1 MALPTYAS
9 SLITAVSKVTQVLPF
24 PQYIIGGQN
33 ASTYKLFKKST
44 TYVFNNWRSP
54 VYQIGKNFDV
64 MEITL
69 PISPDL
75 TTNMSII
82 PVLYF
87 DNEDSNS
94 VGATINLTNYPVDLA
109 GNGQRLIKL
118 TSKNFGTA
126 TNSTHGKNNFFLE
139 LQFQGSA
146 LVTVGLPIS
155 IELEVEE

>member
-9 SLITAVSKVTQVLPF
+9 SVITAVSKVEQNLPF
-24 PQYIIGGQN
+24 TKFIMAGQGGEN
-33 ASTYKLFKKST
+33 EDEFKLFKKST

-54 VYQIGKNFDV
+54 VYQIGKDFDI
-64 MEITL
+64 MEIKF
-69 PISPDL
+69 PIHPDM

-94 VGATINLTNYPVDLA
+94 VGTTINSTNYPNSD
-109 GNGQRLIKL
+109 RLITL
-118 TSKNFGTA
+118 TSKNFSNTV
-126 TNSTHGKNNFFLE
+126 HGKQNFFLE

-146 LVTVGLPIS
+146 LAVVGLPIS
-155 IELEVEE
+155 IDIDVEEL

>member
-1 MALPTYAS
+1 MALPVYAS
-9 SLITAVSKVTQVLPF
+9 SLITAVAKVEQLLPF
-24 PQYIIGGQN
+24 PTYIIGGRN
-33 ASTYKLFKKST
+33 ASTFKLFKKST

-118 TSKNFGTA
+118 TSKNFANT
-126 TNSTHGKNNFFLE
+126 THGKNNFFLE

-146 LVTVGLPIS
+146 LAVVGLPIE
-155 IELEVEE
+155 ILLEVEEI

>member
-9 SLITAVSKVTQVLPF
+9 SIITSVAKVAQLLPF
-24 PQYIIGGQN
+24 PTYVIGGRN

-44 TYVFNNWRSP
+44 TYVFNVWRSP

-69 PISPDL
+69 PIYPNM

-94 VGATINLTNYPVDLA
+94 VGTTLNSTNYVDSE
-109 GNGQRLIKL
+109 RLITL
-118 TSKNFGTA
+118 TSKNFSNTV
-126 TNSTHGKNNFFLE
+126 HGRNNFFLE

-146 LVTVGLPIS
+146 LAVVGLPIS
-155 IELEVEE
+155 IDIDIQE

>member
-1 MALPTYAS
+1 MALPSYS
-9 SLITAVSKVTQVLPF
+9 SSVITAVSAVQQNLPF
-24 PQYIIGGQN
+24 PTFIMGGRN

-118 TSKNFGTA
+118 TSKNFANT
-126 TNSTHGKNNFFLE
+126 THGKNNFFLE

-146 LVTVGLPIS
+146 LAVVGLPVN
-155 IELEVEE
+155 IEIEIEDT

>member
-1 MALPTYAS
+1 MALPTYS
-9 SLITAVSKVTQVLPF
+9 SSVITAVSKVEQKLPF
-24 PQYIIGGQN
+24 PAYIMGGQN

-44 TYVFNNWRSP
+44 TYVFNVWRSP

-64 MEITL
+64 MEITI
-69 PISPDL
+69 PIYPNM

-94 VGATINLTNYPVDLA
+94 VGATINPTNYP
-109 GNGQRLIKL
+109 NGERLIKL
-118 TSKNFGTA
+118 TSKNFS
-126 TNSTHGKNNFFLE
+126 NSTHGKNNFFLE
-139 LQFQGSA
+139 LQFTGTA
-146 LVTVGLPIS
+146 LAVAELPIN

>member
-9 SLITAVSKVTQVLPF
+9 SIITAVAKVEQKLPF
-24 PQYIIGGQN
+24 PSYIIGGRN

-64 MEITL
+64 LEIII
-69 PISPDL
+69 PIYPDM

-87 DNEDSNS
+87 DNEATNS
-94 VGATINLTNYPVDLA
+94 IGTTINPTNYPDSDRMIV
-109 GNGQRLIKL
+109 L
-118 TSKNFGTA
+118 TSKNFA
-126 TNSTHGKNNFFLE
+126 NSVHGKNNFFLE
-139 LQFQGSA
+139 LQFTGSA
-146 LVTVGLPIS
+146 LAVVELPIE
-155 IELEVEE
+155 IELEVEEI